1 MALTETTVIDKIEI
15 VSQYKVVQVRKAN
28 IIKKDGVEITRAY
41 ERYVLDPGTLDE
53 SNNLVENQLTNIPND
68 VKDICNLIWTDSIK
82 NAWKDKLI
90 NEKLDLSLIHI

>member
-68 VKDICNLIWTDSIK
+68 VKDICNLIWTDSIT

-90 NEKLDLSLIHI
+90 NEKLDR

>member
-90 NEKLDLSLIHI
+90 NEKLDS

>member
-53 SNNLVENQLTNIPND
+53 SNNLVENQLTNIPDD
-68 VKDICNLIWTDSIK
+68 VKDICNLIWTDSIQ
-82 NAWKDKLI
+82 N
-90 NEKLDLSLIHI
+90 

>member
-53 SNNLVENQLTNIPND
+53 SNNLVENQLTNIPDD

-90 NEKLDLSLIHI
+90 NEKLDS

>member
-28 IIKKDGVEITRAY
+28 IIKKDGVEITRASD
-41 ERYVLDPGTLDE
+41 RYVLDPGTLDE

-90 NEKLDLSLIHI
+90 NEKLDR

>member
-90 NEKLDLSLIHI
+90 NEKLDR